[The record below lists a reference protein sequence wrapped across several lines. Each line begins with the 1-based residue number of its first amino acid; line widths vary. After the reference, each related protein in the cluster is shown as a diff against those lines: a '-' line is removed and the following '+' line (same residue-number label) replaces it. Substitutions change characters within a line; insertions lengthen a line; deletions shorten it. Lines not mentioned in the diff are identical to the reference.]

1 LKFAITRVKLVIWN
15 QLFFS
20 ILIKKLDKIIV
31 RLNIFEIFENL
42 YFIIKTIL
50 RYSIIEYLIMLKF

>member
-1 LKFAITRVKLVIWN
+1 
-15 QLFFS
+15 
-20 ILIKKLDKIIV
+20 LIKKLDKTIV

-50 RYSIIEYLIMLKF
+50 RYSIIDVLNV